1 MNETLLGRM
10 LYDSKERHE
19 GNRTRLFLRSPLLSF
34 FSFFS
39 RYPHGKLEF
48 FLVEALVLVG
58 LLLC

>member
-1 MNETLLGRM
+1 MEEVALACFYALLC
-10 LYDSKERHE
+10 SPF
-19 GNRTRLFLRSPLLSF
+19 LFL
-34 FSFFS
+34 S

>member
-1 MNETLLGRM
+1 M
-10 LYDSKERHE
+10 LYDSKERHG